1 MNSYCIKLF
10 FVLFTLFFQTICFGQ
25 ENKLR
30 LNLNDS
36 GSSYIKGSVRGQFWM
51 RYNEM
56 NPGTTINGEPV
67 NNKLDFSIRRFR
79 VNISAQLNP
88 KLFVYGLFGGN
99 NINLGSEKEFEF
111 DILDLY
117 VEYSFNEKIAIGI
130 GESTWDGLSRW
141 TARSSYSLMSLDAP
155 LFSLL
160 TVNKNDDLARTLGIW
175 AKGQIGKFDYIFS
188 LKNPND
194 YGVISTE
201 GKTDFALNNPR
212 TRTSG
217 YVKYEFLD
225 NESNKTSYSGGT
237 GTYLGTKNIFNIG
250 GGFLF
255 QPKMTSSLVNGE
267 ERFYDFKNWAGELF
281 LDKPLNVDKNT
292 AITSYLGFFY
302 TDFGPNYIRNLGAN
316 DYTSGGTSFNGSGND
331 FPMMGTGNT
340 IFFQLG
346 YLMGKG
352 KKGYQFQPNI
362 SIQRSDFDAL
372 NDIMIVYDAGINL
385 YFKGHANKL
394 TLNYQSRPIYLEDNL
409 GNLEVNERKGQI
421 VLQYQIVIN

>member
-217 YVKYEFLD
+217 YVKYEFFD